1 MKTVKPIDY
10 REAPYGH
17 ITTIPAGT
25 TVTRARNLP
34 ASDGVHYWSKGWR
47 GMDRNARS
55 WQRNY
60 GFLLTLE
67 EVKGI

>member
-1 MKTVKPIDY
+1 MKTIKPIEY
-10 REAPYGH
+10 KAVPYGH
-17 ITTIPAGT
+17 IATIPAGT

-34 ASDGVHYWSKGWR
+34 ASEGVQYWSKGWR
-47 GMDRNARS
+47 GMTQREHS

-60 GFLLTLE
+60 GFLLTTK